1 MTDYEQWLATLKP
14 GDSWHCVIA
23 IDFSGMRVA
32 RAEVI
37 RLTNKQIVCGL
48 DGIERRF
55 RKDDGRAIGGWSLHK
70 LPQPATV
77 GELRNARAA
86 QFAQLPRLLASVTR
100 SEAMSWPDE
109 TVEQIA
115 QLILEARRKNAEART
130 NAQ

>member
-1 MTDYEQWLATLKP
+1 MTDYQEWLAALKP
-14 GDSWHCVIA
+14 GDSWHCVIS

-37 RLTNKQIVCGL
+37 MLTNTQIVCGL
-48 DGIERRF
+48 DGVERRF

-77 GELRNARAA
+77 EELRNARA
-86 QFAQLPRLLASVTR
+86 AQLPRLLASVTR
-100 SEAMSWPDE
+100 SEALSWPGE

-115 QLILEARRKNAEART
+115 QLILAARRKKAEART

>member
-1 MTDYEQWLATLKP
+1 MTDYQEWLAALKP

-23 IDFSGMRVA
+23 ISFSGQRVV
-32 RAEVI
+32 RAEVS
-37 RLTNKQIVCGL
+37 RLTNTQIVCSV

-55 RKDDGRAIGGWSLHK
+55 RKDDGRIVGGGSLHK

-77 GELRNARAA
+77 GELREARA
-86 QFAQLPRLLASVTR
+86 AQLPRLLASVTR

-115 QLILEARRKNAEART
+115 QLILEARRKKAEAG
-130 NAQ
+130 A

>member
-1 MTDYEQWLATLKP
+1 MTDYQEWLSALKP

-37 RLTNKQIVCGL
+37 RLTNTQIVCGL
-48 DGIERRF
+48 DGVERRF

-77 GELRNARAA
+77 EELRNARA
-86 QFAQLPRLLASVTR
+86 AQLPRLLASVTR
-100 SEAMSWPDE
+100 SEALSWPGE

-115 QLILEARRKNAEART
+115 QLILAARRKKAEART

>member
-1 MTDYEQWLATLKP
+1 MTDYQEWLATLKP
-14 GDSWHCVIA
+14 GDSWYCVTS

-37 RLTNKQIVCGL
+37 RLTNTQIACGL
-48 DGIERRF
+48 DGVERRF
-55 RKDDGRAIGGWSLHK
+55 RKDDGRIVGGGNPHK

-77 GELRNARAA
+77 GELRNARA
-86 QFAQLPRLLASVTR
+86 AQLPRLLASVTR

-115 QLILEARRKNAEART
+115 GLILAARRQKKAES
-130 NAQ
+130 

>member
-1 MTDYEQWLATLKP
+1 MTDYQEWLAALKP
-14 GDSWHCVIA
+14 GDSWHCVIS

-37 RLTNKQIVCGL
+37 RLTNTQIVCGL
-48 DGIERRF
+48 DGVERRF
-55 RKDDGRAIGGWSLHK
+55 RKDDGRAIGGWSVHK

-86 QFAQLPRLLASVTR
+86 QLPRLLASVTR
-100 SEAMSWPDE
+100 SEALSWPDE

-115 QLILEARRKNAEART
+115 QLILAARRQKKAESGA
-130 NAQ
+130 